1 MIQARQNAHRGR
13 MGQNGEWGR
22 MGTFYFRQN
31 GDILLSRSRI
41 LARPPPR
48 PQARLQPKPRGGAPR
63 PGGRPEGR
71 AAVYAAPRAA
81 QARRK
86 VECPHYFPK
95 TAVVKLLLER
105 GANPNLCSWADV
117 CPIWWATKSG
127 SYETV
132 KLLIESGANVNKEP
146 WGRLA

>member
-1 MIQARQNAHRGR
+1 MRAARD
-13 MGQNGEWGR
+13 
-22 MGTFYFRQN
+22 
-31 GDILLSRSRI
+31 GDISKVKELLNKGRNVNEQQKRS
-41 LARPPPR
+41 
-48 PQARLQPKPRGGAPR
+48 QATPLIF
-63 PGGRPEGR
+63 
-71 AAVYAAPRAA
+71 AASAG
-81 QARRK
+81 
-86 VECPHYFPK
+86 K